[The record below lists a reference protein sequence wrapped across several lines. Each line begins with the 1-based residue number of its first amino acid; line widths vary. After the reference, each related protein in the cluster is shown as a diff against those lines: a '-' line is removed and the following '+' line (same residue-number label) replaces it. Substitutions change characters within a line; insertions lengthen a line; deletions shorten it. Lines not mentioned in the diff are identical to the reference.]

1 LYQDLTGDAA
11 SNPNLISQ
19 EMQERIKLMY
29 ETQDPNIIFD
39 LRKNGGF
46 KGTKFDDFWNE
57 IDSYFNE
64 VSVFKIILINSY

>member
-1 LYQDLTGDAA
+1 
-11 SNPNLISQ
+11 
-19 EMQERIKLMY
+19 MQERVKLMY
-29 ETQDPNIIFD
+29 ETQDSNIIFD

-64 VSVFKIILINSY
+64 VSVFKIILINLY